1 MEKMF
6 VMHVAADRFSLNRQ
20 RLIEV
25 FQQRFPQAKF
35 IMDNY
40 SNAID
45 VLTAVEYDGKEY
57 KIRFAICE
65 DGNNGGVKV
74 NTVRCEG
81 AYCKEIDEHFV
92 CGDHSTAKQARITI
106 REPIF
111 DKLEELTLQYI
122 DEAID
127 YFTNSYQKFLK
138 KYQKELVNDAARR
151 AEQDREVEPHR
162 YVKYA
167 YAYSGKFI

>member
-6 VMHVAADRFSLNRQ
+6 VMHVAADRFSINRQ

-106 REPIF
+106 REPNF
-111 DKLEELTLQYI
+111 DKLEGLTLQYI

-127 YFTNSYQKFLK
+127 YFTTSYQKFLK
-138 KYQKELVNDAARR
+138 KYQKELIDDAAWR

-162 YVKYA
+162 YVEYA